1 VNKVFYHFSIIFSL
15 LRRAIHD
22 YISCFISLSLSGS
35 LFIPLSMV
43 QKLMHHAH
51 NDNYLSKQQD
61 PTPNGTT
68 ETPSAAQLKA
78 QVDQLRKKLS
88 NLVQICNS
96 AAVECDKMSVI
107 QEVRATF
114 LAQCRDKLCKAQREF
129 HTLYYESENDGG
141 ILPAISIA
149 LHDTLTMSHNS
160 RFQLALQT
168 FRMYRLDVGD
178 DNTVAPNL
186 QPKQPRGIG
195 KIGGLPIPHS
205 GPILYSCLPPEVL
218 TSALRL
224 VASLTHTLSRILGIT
239 LPHPILLHTPINNNS
254 DTAVKCSRY
263 WNHNCD
269 IASIPPDD
277 IQQREEPYSRS
288 NRKEPITTSP
298 SSGMPQL
305 AQQDLQKSTLLNSS
319 DYETEFNIT
328 SRTMPSFSP
337 LGEEDSHPSWSVRRT
352 ITKAATG
359 AISRAGKLL
368 IPVSS
373 TPPLHDHADNIKPSS
388 KHTTPTSEETLM
400 SSLIH
405 MDPRAIQE
413 RIRYCTATFIQDC
426 NSDGEGLKPT
436 QYGKSQLSQATEY
449 ELNATTKNNC
459 EEFSVGLQLL
469 QNDIVAL
476 CVHSGVP
483 VSTLWPA
490 EAILLNLNALQSFC
504 SSQLHDG

>member
-1 VNKVFYHFSIIFSL
+1 
-15 LRRAIHD
+15 
-22 YISCFISLSLSGS
+22 
-35 LFIPLSMV
+35 M
-43 QKLMHHAH
+43 QHAH
-51 NDNYLSKQQD
+51 NDNQQD

-78 QVDQLRKKLS
+78 QVDQLRQKLS

-114 LAQCRDKLCKAQREF
+114 LAQCHDELRKAQREI

-141 ILPAISIA
+141 ILPSMSIA

-160 RFQLALQT
+160 RFQLALQA

-239 LPHPILLHTPINNNS
+239 LPHPILLHTPIKNNS

-263 WNHNCD
+263 WNHNSD
-269 IASIPPDD
+269 IASISPDD
-277 IQQREEPYSRS
+277 LQQKEEPYSRS
-288 NRKEPITTSP
+288 NRKELINTPL

-305 AQQDLQKSTLLNSS
+305 AQQAVLKSTLLNST

-328 SRTMPSFSP
+328 SRTIPTFSP
-337 LGEEDSHPSWSVRRT
+337 LAEEDSHPSWSVRRT
-352 ITKAATG
+352 ITRAATG

-373 TPPLHDHADNIKPSS
+373 TPPLHDLAENIKPSY
-388 KHTTPTSEETLM
+388 KHTAPTSEEETLM

-405 MDPRAIQE
+405 IDPPAIQE

-426 NSDGEGLKPT
+426 NSYGGGLKPT
-436 QYGKSQLSQATEY
+436 QHGKSQQRQATEY
-449 ELNATTKNNC
+449 ELNATTKQNC

-504 SSQLHDG
+504 SKSSSR